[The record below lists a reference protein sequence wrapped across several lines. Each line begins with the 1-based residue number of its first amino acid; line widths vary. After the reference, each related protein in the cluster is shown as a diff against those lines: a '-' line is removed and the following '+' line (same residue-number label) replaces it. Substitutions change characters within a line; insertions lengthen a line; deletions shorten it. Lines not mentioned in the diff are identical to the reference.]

1 MEWGSIF
8 MKFDHI
14 VFPIDFSERSRALN
28 AQVEWLATE
37 FGSRVTLLHVFE
49 IPAAWYGACEASFTS
64 LECLDTVRDA
74 AARRLAEYTIHVPE
88 NRLERVFL
96 QGNAAAEILNW
107 LHEHDADLLV
117 MGTHGYGAL
126 KGLILGSV
134 SARLLHS
141 ANCAIWTDSA
151 LHSPPASDI
160 RKILCAVELS
170 EEAVP
175 LLRYA
180 KQCGME
186 LGAGVRL
193 IHSVPEFETRA
204 DNYFDFDLHRCLADG
219 ARVEISKMQRE
230 AGTEFPLTISQ
241 TGIASALT
249 EAADEYGADLML
261 IGRGK
266 SHKVFGR
273 FQTHVYEIIRYAPC
287 PVLSY
292 WPSQPSHTSS
302 SCSVEHLCQCAEDAP
317 LPTGSRTP

>member
-1 MEWGSIF
+1 MF
-8 MKFDHI
+8 MNFDHI
-14 VFPIDFSERSRALN
+14 VFPIDFSERSRALTS
-28 AQVEWLATE
+28 QVEWLAAR

-49 IPAAWYGACEASFTS
+49 IPAAWYGACEASFIS
-64 LECLDTVRDA
+64 LGCFDTLRNSVEQQ
-74 AARRLAEYTIHVPE
+74 LAEYAINVPKK
-88 NRLERVFL
+88 RLQRVFL

-107 LHEHDADLLV
+107 LGGHDADLLV
-117 MGTHGYGAL
+117 IGTHGYGAL
-126 KGLILGSV
+126 QGWILGSV
-134 SARLLHS
+134 TAKLLH
-141 ANCAIWTDSA
+141 AATCAIWVNSLSLPRLPDSG
-151 LHSPPASDI
+151 I
-160 RKILCAVELS
+160 RKILCAIELT

-193 IHSVPEFETRA
+193 LHSVPEFEARA

-249 EAADEYGADLML
+249 EAADKYGADLML

-266 SHKVFGR
+266 SQKVFGR
-273 FQTHVYEIIRYAPC
+273 FQTHAYEIIRCAPC